1 MCVISSPTLPPR
13 GNRGQQLSPSRKSS
27 PHVQKWGPW
36 EFTSQKSS
44 VPVDV
49 KDVLQHEKRG
59 QYRPT
64 NLTSKRASCRVVF
77 FSITIRN
84 KSDKNREAVF
94 GAHTMW
100 GLRSPTGN
108 HHHPAPAPPHLVRE
122 VRSQVAGTKREADQ
136 TLLHAHLLIC
146 APSQGP
152 PRSPTAATK
161 AGPQPLR
168 PGPPRGCELRQS
180 AQRPPPVPA
189 S

>member
-1 MCVISSPTLPPR
+1 MTAR
-13 GNRGQQLSPSRKSS
+13 ETR
-27 PHVQKWGPW
+27 
-36 EFTSQKSS
+36 T
-44 VPVDV
+44 
-49 KDVLQHEKRG
+49 
-59 QYRPT
+59 YRPT
-64 NLTSKRASCRVVF
+64 NLTSRRASGRVVF
-77 FSITIRN
+77 FTITIRN

-94 GAHTMW
+94 GPHTIW

-108 HHHPAPAPPHLVRE
+108 DHHPAPAPPHLVRE

-136 TLLHAHLLIC
+136 TLLQAHLLTC

-152 PRSPTAATK
+152 PRSPTAATR
-161 AGPQPLR
+161 AGPQPLL